1 MQAHDAPLLIAGPL
15 TILAILSIFIG
26 YFFKDMAIGVGSDFW
41 NGALTILFTNNA
53 TVEAEF
59 LPFTIKIFPV
69 VISLLGCAM
78 AVIIYDYCTKYLMQI
93 TNNSFFRELYIFLNK
108 KWYFDKLYAETIYQN
123 VLYLSYNPLYTVF
136 DKGIFNILGP
146 RVLTNTLEKL
156 SMHVSEMQ
164 TGFFYHYALIFLISL
179 TILIM
184 ISSINF
190 FILLIIL
197 FILFFFIFKK
207 ENK

>member
-1 MQAHDAPLLIAGPL
+1 MYLLRIIIPIFARCSRVDGILLRASCIFVAAAAGLRP
-15 TILAILSIFIG
+15 S
-26 YFFKDMAIGVGSDFW
+26 FW
-41 NGALTILFTNNA
+41 GLLFDTP
-53 TVEAEF
+53 TRDTETG
-59 LPFTIKIFPV
+59 P
-69 VISLLGCAM
+69 
-78 AVIIYDYCTKYLMQI
+78 
-93 TNNSFFRELYIFLNK
+93 K